1 MPAFDITANLMSVF
15 GFIIVL
21 GLVVDDAIV
30 TSENIYSKMKTG
42 MDPLE
47 AAVLGTKEVAVP
59 VTFGVLTTIVAFI
72 PLLYFEGRWATY
84 ARQIPPVVA
93 PVLLFSLIESK
104 FILPSHLKH
113 IKTGR
118 TKFNFFSRFQKKI
131 ADGLEVFIERV
142 YNPSLAF
149 SVKHRYTVAALF
161 ASMALLMYGYCKGGN
176 LGFVSTP
183 TVDML
188 RITASVDLPDGTPLE
203 RTDLYVKRINA
214 AVEVLR
220 GEFMDG
226 DTGQSL
232 IRNVYTQTG
241 DRGYSSTT
249 VDETRGEVSIEIMPP
264 SQRKEPGPKNSV
276 ISNRWKE
283 IVGEIPEASS
293 FSVRGERRGERG
305 DRDEE
310 PIELELRGESDDLKV
325 EIARKIVDILEGFD
339 GISDAYTRVGDG
351 EDELELSLK
360 PRAAELQITQQAL
373 AQQVRQAFYGQ
384 EAQRVQRGRDDIR
397 VMVRL
402 TRDERE
408 SLHTLDTLKIRTP
421 DGAMVALSTIADVK
435 MVKAPGRIE
444 RKDGA
449 EVIEI
454 FAVPED
460 EEVDIIG
467 IAESA
472 AASIQTE
479 VNRGNNLSYRFT
491 GYIAE
496 HEASK
501 KRTLVG
507 GIALMFAL
515 YALLAIPFKS
525 LVQPVFVLLAVPF
538 GIIGA
543 LLGHII
549 MDIVPS
555 YLSVFGMLALAGVV
569 VNDSLVMVDFINCRR
584 AEGVSLKDAILTA
597 GGARFRPIMLTSL
610 TTFAGL
616 MPLIFER
623 SIQAQFL
630 IPMAVSLGFGILFAT
645 VITLYLIPGAYM
657 ISDDI
662 GRGLKRVTGWY
673 MRPFRAT
680 EEH

>member
-1 MPAFDITANLMSVF
+1 MGDVRPAD
-15 GFIIVL
+15 
-21 GLVVDDAIV
+21 
-30 TSENIYSKMKTG
+30 
-42 MDPLE
+42 
-47 AAVLGTKEVAVP
+47 
-59 VTFGVLTTIVAFI
+59 
-72 PLLYFEGRWATY
+72 
-84 ARQIPPVVA
+84 PPVVA